1 MRTKRISEG
10 FVLVLREI
18 DTGLGYIQYDY
29 FIEFTKNGGIVNTS
43 SLEYATIAG
52 NKEAPMFLLE
62 KVKES
67 LKDYL
72 DIYDPHFVKV
82 RTTIEH
88 IKED

>member
-1 MRTKRISEG
+1 M
-10 FVLVLREI
+10 
-18 DTGLGYIQYDY
+18 GLTSFPTRLYLAQGCLLTSYYIQYDY

-52 NKEAPMFLLE
+52 NKEAPMFVLE